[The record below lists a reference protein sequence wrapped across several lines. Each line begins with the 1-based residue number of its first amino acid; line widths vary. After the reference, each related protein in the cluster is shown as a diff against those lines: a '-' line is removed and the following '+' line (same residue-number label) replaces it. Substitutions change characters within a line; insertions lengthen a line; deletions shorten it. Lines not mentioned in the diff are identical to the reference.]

1 MQALRWLCQK
11 QNSAN
16 CRLWIYLLRV
26 FSAAHYLVPALR
38 VSKNKFQCS
47 FGTVDLFGTQ
57 KPRPDDLE
65 HRPRR
70 KRQTNRHEAKC
81 GSGLEELVN
90 WGTHTGSGGRVTARG
105 REHSEV
111 GLGGERQ
118 GMVEMREAGVWRRS
132 LGSNFTAPVP
142 GSAVLPRAHSSP
154 FCWAGSDGS

>member
-1 MQALRWLCQK
+1 MPVSEAELCKLPSVNIPATGVFCWSLPSASLQSQQEQVPVFFWDSWPLWDTEAKARWLG
-11 QNSAN
+11 A
-16 CRLWIYLLRV
+16 
-26 FSAAHYLVPALR
+26 
-38 VSKNKFQCS
+38 
-47 FGTVDLFGTQ
+47 
-57 KPRPDDLE
+57 
-65 HRPRR
+65 
-70 KRQTNRHEAKC
+70 QTKKEKANRHKAKC

-132 LGSNFTAPVP
+132 LSSNFTAPLP